1 MINTKRSEYIATF
14 SKRLRPSLN
23 ACPHSGQSVKQTADN
38 RRQHDPAAIKE
49 GADSQMPV
57 LVLAKPSSRTTGSGS
72 ALLMLNIL
80 SAVNC
85 GFATW
90 RSPAIKSLTPTA
102 QNTNDS
108 PTRGQIP
115 VLLLNT
121 NNPKSGSWRYTLGR
135 PSTGTR
141 VVYAGC
147 RSGGGRSW
155 RPRRY
160 FIRA

>member
-115 VLLLNT
+115 VLL
-121 NNPKSGSWRYTLGR
+121 
-135 PSTGTR
+135 
-141 VVYAGC
+141 
-147 RSGGGRSW
+147 
-155 RPRRY
+155 
-160 FIRA
+160 